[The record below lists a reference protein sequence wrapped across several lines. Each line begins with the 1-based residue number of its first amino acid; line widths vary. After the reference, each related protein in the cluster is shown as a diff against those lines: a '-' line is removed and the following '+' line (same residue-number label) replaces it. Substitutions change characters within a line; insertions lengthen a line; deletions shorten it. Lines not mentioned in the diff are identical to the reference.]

1 MALYLIGDVQGCD
14 EALGRLLDALAF
26 SPSRDQL
33 LLLGDVVNRG
43 PSNAAVMARLV
54 ALDGAAQALLGN
66 HDLHWLALAHGVGQ
80 PGRRDTLHDVLHHPQ
95 RTPWVN
101 WMLARPLAVRVH
113 GWLCVH
119 AGVFPQWSAEQTLA
133 LAYEV
138 QQALGERESRQEFF
152 AHMYANHPNHWSD
165 ALTGVPR
172 WRAIVNGLTR
182 MRLCSASGVMDF
194 DIKEDAARA
203 PEGLMP
209 WFEVPDRA
217 TAHTPMAFGHWSTLR
232 GAERPHLLPLDTG
245 CVWGGCLSAV
255 ELCAHGGAP
264 RWHQVDCAAAQN
276 PRDV

>member
-66 HDLHWLALAHGVGQ
+66 HDLHWLALAHGVGR

-101 WMLARPLAVRVH
+101 WMLQRPLALQVH

-133 LAYEV
+133 LAHEV

-152 AHMYANHPNHWSD
+152 AHMYANNPNQWSEG
-165 ALTGVPR
+165 LTGVPR

-232 GAERPHLLPLDTG
+232 GAERAHLLPLDTG

-255 ELCAHGGAP
+255 ELCALDGAP
-264 RWHQVDCAAAQN
+264 RWHHVDCAAAQN
-276 PRDV
+276 PRPA